1 MVVIWSSLYTFLTS
15 FDLAV
20 TWFWQHKWKW
30 AVVSGSGSESQ
41 LHIGFMVSK
50 KLCLNLASLR
60 WLRFSLKR
68 VSNLIP
74 LLLWIPKM
82 EFPEVLTKLSNGF
95 LNDTGGCNYF
105 MSFFKLFYFSKKL
118 GNKVLL
124 KLAVLEGVC
133 FTIVFALVDWIIVEL
148 KIRC

>member
-1 MVVIWSSLYTFLTS
+1 
-15 FDLAV
+15 
-20 TWFWQHKWKW
+20 
-30 AVVSGSGSESQ
+30 
-41 LHIGFMVSK
+41 
-50 KLCLNLASLR
+50 
-60 WLRFSLKR
+60 
-68 VSNLIP
+68 
-74 LLLWIPKM
+74 M